1 MSLPARG
8 EVWLCDLGLAAK
20 IRPVLVLSV
29 PFNDQ
34 DYALFHVVPHTT
46 AVRDS
51 QFEVALRLPFLKE
64 GVFNIQG
71 SQSVPRNW
79 LLRHLGTLTES
90 QLALVG
96 SSFRRW
102 LQL

>member
-1 MSLPARG
+1 MSLPTRG

-20 IRPVLVLSV
+20 IRPVLVLSI

-46 AVRDS
+46 SVRDS
-51 QFEVALRLPFLKE
+51 QFEVAVRLPFLKD

-71 SQSVPRNW
+71 SQSVPRHW

-90 QLALVG
+90 QLTLVG

>member
-1 MSLPARG
+1 MNVPLRG
-8 EVWLCDLGLAAK
+8 EVGLCDLGMAAK
-20 IRPVLVLSV
+20 VRPGLVLSV

-46 AVRDS
+46 AARGS
-51 QFEVALRLPFLKE
+51 QFEVAVSPSFLKP

-71 SQSVPRNW
+71 SQSVPHNW
-79 LLRHLGTLTES
+79 LLRHLGTLTKD
-90 QLALVG
+90 QLAQIEL
-96 SSFRRW
+96 SFRRW

>member
-1 MSLPARG
+1 MNLPTRG
-8 EVWLCDLGLAAK
+8 EIWLCDLGLAAK
-20 IRPVLVLSV
+20 IRPALVLSV
-29 PFNDQ
+29 PFNDN

-46 AVRDS
+46 TVRGS
-51 QFEVALRLPFLKE
+51 QFEVSLRLAFMRD

-71 SQSVPRNW
+71 SQSVPRTW

>member
-1 MSLPARG
+1 MKLPLRG

-20 IRPVLVLSV
+20 VRPALVLSI
-29 PFNDQ
+29 PFDDR

-51 QFEVALRLPFLKE
+51 QFEVSLPAPFLLP

-79 LLRHLGTLTES
+79 LLRHLGTLTEN
-90 QLALVG
+90 QMAKIAD
-96 SSFRRW
+96 SFQRW
-102 LQL
+102 LKL